1 MRLFSIPGGSVEA
14 FSSVGVLM
22 QHLPPVTGAD
32 TTSVHV
38 ARVAAGGSVGRH
50 RAVRRQAFAVLS
62 GSGTVQVDDDP
73 PVRIG
78 AGTLVVWETGELHQT
93 WATTDLLAVIVET
106 SGELTLDEHFPERR
120 AGGGPA

>member
-1 MRLFSIPGGSVEA
+1 MRLFSLPGGPVEA

-38 ARVAAGGSVGRH
+38 ARVSAGGSVGRH
-50 RAVRRQAFAVLS
+50 RAVRRQAFAVVS
-62 GSGTVQVDDDP
+62 GSGTVQVDDGP
-73 PVRIG
+73 PVPIE

-93 WATTDLLAVIVET
+93 WATTDLLAVVVET
-106 SGELTLDEHFPERR
+106 SGDLTLDEHFPELR
-120 AGGGPA
+120 AGGAPA